1 MTGWKLTTAIALAA
15 GLAACTTLE
24 DRRGYI
30 PDQALLDE
38 IMVGLDTKTTVRRIA
53 GPPGATGL
61 IEDDGW
67 YYVSSDFRTFAWRAP
82 VEIDREVVAITFDD
96 LDRVENIERFGL
108 EDGRIVALSRR
119 VTTSNTRGVGF
130 LRQLFSN
137 IGNLSPDQFLDQ
149 GQ

>member
-1 MTGWKLTTAIALAA
+1 MTGWRITMAILVAGSLAGCA
-15 GLAACTTLE
+15 TLE

-30 PDQALLDE
+30 PDQVLLDE

-67 YYVSSDFRTFAWRAP
+67 YYVSSEYRTFAWRAP
-82 VEIDREVVAITFDD
+82 VEVDREVVAITFDD
-96 LDRVENIERFGL
+96 QARVENIERFGL
-108 EDGRIVALSRR
+108 EDGQVVVLSRR
-119 VTTSNTRGVGF
+119 VTTSNTRGIGF

-137 IGNLSPDQFLDQ
+137 LGNLAPDQFLEQ
-149 GQ
+149 

>member
-1 MTGWKLTTAIALAA
+1 MTGWRITMAILVAGSLAGCA
-15 GLAACTTLE
+15 TLE

-30 PDQALLDE
+30 PDQVLLDE

-67 YYVSSDFRTFAWRAP
+67 YYVSSEYRTFAWRAP
-82 VEIDREVVAITFDD
+82 VEVDREVVAITFDD
-96 LDRVENIERFGL
+96 QARVENIERFGL
-108 EDGRIVALSRR
+108 EDGQVVVLSRR
-119 VTTSNTRGVGF
+119 VTTANTRGIGF

-137 IGNLSPDQFLDQ
+137 LGNLQPDQFLEQ
-149 GQ
+149 